1 MIQYEIEGM
10 YYWRFFVEI
19 NVKNIPFIWEA
30 AILTLK
36 FVEKIENYKD
46 FLSKVK
52 LNFNCIVFE

>member
-46 FLSKVK
+46 FLADVK
-52 LNFNCIVFE
+52 SN